1 LVFPRPSVVDD
12 ALFAVEAAVVS
23 QADDVRVR
31 RQVDDLEQ
39 RVQTLE
45 SQVGVRIQRLAE
57 RLLRRRTS

>member
-1 LVFPRPSVVDD
+1 VDD

-57 RLLRRRTS
+57 RLLRLRTS